1 MSEDPLGRLRALC
14 LALPEAVEQVTWGEP
29 TFRVRDKIF
38 AMYHDH
44 HHGDGRVAVWCK
56 ALPGAQ
62 EVLVS
67 ADPDRYFIPP
77 YVGHHG
83 WIGVRLDGAI
93 DWGELADLVEEGY
106 RMTAPKRL
114 IALLDRRALPPRPG
128 HVGED
133 RSGRRV
139 EQNS

>member
-1 MSEDPLGRLRALC
+1 M
-14 LALPEAVEQVTWGEP
+14 TWGDP
-29 TFRVRDKIF
+29 TFRVRDTIF
-38 AMYHDH
+38 AMHKR
-44 HHGDGRVAVWCK
+44 GDGRAAVWCK

-67 ADPDRYFIPP
+67 AVPARYFVPP

-114 IALLDRRALPPRPG
+114 VALLDRL
-128 HVGED
+128 
-133 RSGRRV
+133 
-139 EQNS
+139 